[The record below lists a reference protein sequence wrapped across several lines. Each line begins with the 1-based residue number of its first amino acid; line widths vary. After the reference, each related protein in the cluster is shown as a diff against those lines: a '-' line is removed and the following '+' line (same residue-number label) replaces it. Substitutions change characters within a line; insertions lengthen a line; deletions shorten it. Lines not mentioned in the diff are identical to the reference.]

1 MEKEYPERLFEK
13 EIIAVRDQGFG
24 CTMPYTTPIEKS
36 RAAADYLISHMKQP
50 LDFDKFHK
58 EFQITMDKGGM
69 LYPQDTLNWHT
80 YLWLDHLGY
89 DYKLFCLETK
99 YWERQSRPR
108 YILAD
113 RKENIVWGSDLEKN
127 HRAFHNEF
135 FPRHYNGAYYNA
147 NFELVN
153 IEDEETN
160 EKSKEEKQAQSEI
173 ELWKIIKTFDKKTI
187 EEIIK
192 LIESEEYQIVDNGII
207 ISDEE
212 GIVLTL
218 KEILRGKNE
227 NYEAI

>member
-1 MEKEYPERLFEK
+1 MNIDYDFEK
-13 EIIAVRDQGFG
+13 EIMAVRGQGFG
-24 CTMPYTTPIEKS
+24 WTTPYTTPIEKS

-89 DYKLFCLETK
+89 DYKLFCLESQ
-99 YWERQSRPR
+99 YLGRQSKPR

-113 RKENIVWGSDLEKN
+113 KKENIVWGSELEKD

-135 FPRHYNGAYYNA
+135 GYYNGAYYNA

-153 IEDEETN
+153 IEDKET
-160 EKSKEEKQAQSEI
+160 
-173 ELWKIIKTFDKKTI
+173 KK
-187 EEIIK
+187 
-192 LIESEEYQIVDNGII
+192 
-207 ISDEE
+207 
-212 GIVLTL
+212 
-218 KEILRGKNE
+218 KNE
-227 NYEAI
+227 HNKK